1 MAEARLTR
9 NPLSI
14 AGAVITTISALAFLL
29 FVALEAFDLLKS
41 PYAGL
46 LGYVLV
52 PGAFLAGLAL
62 IPLGM
67 WREGR
72 RRRLGQAAWSWPAVN
87 LGEPVTR
94 RVVAAVGVPWV
105 AQLAMRTDS
114 ETSETAWIPFPSAE
128 DVTRAVLGVSG
139 VAGLGVLLA
148 LLGLWMMRRS
158 GSGSL
163 AVWLASWAFGPIVL
177 ELMQG
182 AADLAESSDYAVTES
197 R

>member
-52 PGAFLAGLAL
+52 PGAFLVGLAL

-72 RRRLGQAAWSWPAVN
+72 RRGRGQAAWSWPAIN
-87 LGEPVTR
+87 LGEPHTR
-94 RVVAAVGVPWV
+94 RVVAAVGVLTLINLGVVAIASVGVVHYTESNQFCGAVCHTPMTPQFV
-105 AQLAMRTDS
+105 AQCVDRMKRTDLQC
-114 ETSETAWIPFPSAE
+114 TMSATTPDE
-128 DVTRAVLGVSG
+128 LVQKCHWKVGAGGKGSALG
-139 VAGLGVLLA
+139 
-148 LLGLWMMRRS
+148 
-158 GSGSL
+158 
-163 AVWLASWAFGPIVL
+163 F
-177 ELMQG
+177 
-182 AADLAESSDYAVTES
+182 
-197 R
+197 